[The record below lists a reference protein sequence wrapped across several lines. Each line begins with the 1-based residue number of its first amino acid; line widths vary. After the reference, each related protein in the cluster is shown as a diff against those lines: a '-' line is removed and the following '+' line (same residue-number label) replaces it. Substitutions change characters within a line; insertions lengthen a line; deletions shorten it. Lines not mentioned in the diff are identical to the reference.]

1 MERQLFAEYQVGSTL
16 YGTRTPDSDQDV
28 LRIYWPTLRELVSNQ
43 HVTIAQK
50 VTDEHDIRGTLLGQF
65 VMGLGSS
72 LDNSLLAMHTEE
84 FKELTPLWLSHEFLE
99 KMLSTANSMAEFNQD
114 KPKILA
120 HAYRYWLAYVKLHNN
135 ITCSE
140 CGGQGTN
147 RFWDGGY
154 GKHIDISNDL
164 CRACGGSGIA
174 RSLYP
179 MLEPEVAAYRHIR
192 EGAEI
197 KVDWHPTVKIQP
209 NLQKNINKQ
218 ALAEWVWDKY
228 QNHYGGS

>member
-1 MERQLFAEYQVGSTL
+1 MSMERQLFAEYQVGSTL

-84 FKELTPLWLSHEFLE
+84 FKELTPFWLSHEFFE
-99 KMLSTANSMAEFNQD
+99 KLLSTANSMVEFNQD

-120 HAYRYWLAYVKLHNN
+120 HAYRYWLAYVRLYNN
-135 ITCSE
+135 P
-140 CGGQGTN
+140 GT
-147 RFWDGGY
+147 R
-154 GKHIDISNDL
+154 I
-164 CRACGGSGIA
+164 
-174 RSLYP
+174 YP
-179 MLEPEVAAYRHIR
+179 MPEPEVTAYRHIR
-192 EGAEI
+192 EGAAI

-209 NLQKNINKQ
+209 NLQKKINKQ
-218 ALAEWVWDKY
+218 ALAEWVWNKY
-228 QNHYGGS
+228 INHYGGT